1 MTKTN
6 PNHVAQCRC
15 GAVEIGAWS
24 NPLVVAAC
32 YCDDCQAASGRLAAS
47 ANGAPVASA
56 EGGTEF
62 MVFRRD
68 RIACTRGAEN
78 LKVMRLRDATKTR
91 RMVAGCCGTPM
102 YVGFDDNRPWVSA
115 FRAGFGPDAP
125 PVQMRICTRFRRPEH
140 KTEDGLPEHRGYP
153 AAMIL
158 RILAAWPLT
167 LFSRPVGALP

>member
-1 MTKTN
+1 MKTD

-56 EGGTEF
+56 DGGTEF

-78 LKVMRLRDATKTR
+78 LKVMRLRDATKKPADGR
-91 RMVAGCCGTPM
+91 RLLRDANVRGLRRQPALG
-102 YVGFDDNRPWVSA
+102 VGVPR
-115 FRAGFGPDAP
+115 
-125 PVQMRICTRFRRPEH
+125 RFRP
-140 KTEDGLPEHRGYP
+140 
-153 AAMIL
+153 
-158 RILAAWPLT
+158 
-167 LFSRPVGALP
+167 